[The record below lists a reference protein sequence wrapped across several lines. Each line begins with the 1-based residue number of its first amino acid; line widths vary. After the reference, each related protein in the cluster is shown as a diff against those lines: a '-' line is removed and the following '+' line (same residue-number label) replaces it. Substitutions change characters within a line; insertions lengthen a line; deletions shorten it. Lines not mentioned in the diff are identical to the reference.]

1 MQASWNIFQKNARN
15 LIPGLQAMV
24 AKRQSAY
31 QTWMKI
37 YNRGKRLGPT
47 DFAEQKEVY
56 TQDYW
61 KRGVCQKTN
70 FWVDRELGSE
80 VTQAE
85 IAELIQYKQDLWKL
99 AHCAAVGAVLGGYAL
114 PLACI
119 WLASDT
125 WVPSTF
131 NVTEAEKKAWLEAQ
145 DIYRYRSVPS
155 YLTET
160 KWNFDFHAYPF
171 TPAQERA
178 WDDLFEK
185 NDVHREPKVVRQ
197 AAAMYDHYC
206 TFLSIRRKSLRHL
219 ARSMNFP
226 TFPMLSRT
234 CGATRVRDYWNLI
247 FNEDYMVMSRIRREA
262 EPSLTNPLDSMS
274 DEKLHDFA
282 WRRFLAPHDKGLTRE
297 LLKQRILDYFDFL
310 GEEFLEDGTTPNLI
324 VLTNY
329 VMGYYND
336 PAFLEEDFASLDEGN
351 DFEYMAHLGKDAFLR
366 RLEFENGPLRDQVEA
381 HTQKLLEQRA
391 ALKKAEEKEQNKAVE
406 A

>member
-1 MQASWNIFQKNARN
+1 MQANWSIFQKNVRN
-15 LIPGLQAMV
+15 IIPGLQAML
-24 AKRQSAY
+24 AKRESAFN
-31 QTWMKI
+31 TWKKI
-37 YNRGKRLGPT
+37 HCRGKKLGPT

-56 TQDYW
+56 TPDYW
-61 KRGVCQKTN
+61 KRGICQKTN
-70 FWVDRELGSE
+70 FWVDRELAKE
-80 VTQAE
+80 VSQTE

-99 AHCAAVGAVLGGYAL
+99 AHCAAVGAILGGYAL
-114 PLACI
+114 PLAFV
-119 WLASDT
+119 WLGSDT

-131 NVTEAEKKAWLEAQ
+131 NTTKEEKKAWLEAQ
-145 DIYRYRSVPS
+145 DTYRYRSVPS

-185 NDVHREPKVVRQ
+185 NDVHRDPKVVRQ

-206 TFLSIRRKSLRHL
+206 TFVSIRRKSLRHL

-226 TFPMLSRT
+226 TFPMLTRM
-234 CGATRVRDYWNLI
+234 CGSTRVRDYWNLI
-247 FNEDYMVMSRIRREA
+247 FNEDYMVMSRLQAEA
-262 EPSLTNPLDSMS
+262 GKASTHSLEAMS
-274 DEKLHDFA
+274 DEELHDFA

-297 LLKQRILDYFDFL
+297 EVQQRILDYFDFL
-310 GEEFLEDGTTPNLI
+310 GEEFLKDGTTPNLI

-336 PAFLEEDFASLDEGN
+336 PAFLEEDFASLEEGN
-351 DFEYMAHLGKDAFLR
+351 DFQYMAHLGKDAFLR
-366 RLEFENGPLRDQVEA
+366 RLEFENGSLRDQVEA

-391 ALKKAEEKEQNKAVE
+391 ALKKAEEQTKAVE

>member
-1 MQASWNIFQKNARN
+1 MQASWNIFQKNVRN
-15 LIPGLQAMV
+15 FIPGIQAMV
-24 AKRQSAY
+24 ARRQNAY
-31 QTWMKI
+31 QTWMKV
-37 YNRGKRLGPT
+37 YTRGKKLGPT

-80 VTQAE
+80 VTQKE
-85 IAELIQYKQDLWKL
+85 IAELIQYKQDLWRL

-131 NVTEAEKKAWLEAQ
+131 NATEAEKKAWLEAQ
-145 DIYRYRSVPS
+145 DIYRYRSIPS

-185 NDVHREPKVVRQ
+185 NDIHREPKVVRQ

-226 TFPMLSRT
+226 TFPMLTRM

-247 FNEDYMVMSRIRREA
+247 FNEDYMVMSCISRES
-262 EPSLTNPLDSMS
+262 ESSLTNPLDSMS

-297 LLKQRILDYFDFL
+297 QLKQRISDYFDFL
-310 GEEFLEDGTTPNLI
+310 GEEFLKDGTTPNLI

-391 ALKKAEEKEQNKAVE
+391 ALKKAEEKERNKAVE